1 MEQYPSEL
9 TSPPVPLVA
18 LIGKP
23 ELHPAL
29 GDFLRSQNVPRVHSI
44 GIPDA
49 HSTAGTFGAQAMA
62 DAPAWRMAAA
72 CQYNSEL
79 PCDFIVA
86 ATQPVLR
93 LRDWP
98 APPLNAV
105 IVRIT
110 CHPPP
115 FFCAGRRKGTPSGTT
130 TAGILKAGW
139 LRKHRTSTP
148 AVAALLVDRA
158 SGGW

>member
-62 DAPAWRMAAA
+62 TLLHGEWQLLVNTTRS
-72 CQYNSEL
+72 CL
-79 PCDFIVA
+79 
-86 ATQPVLR
+86 ATLSLQPLS
-93 LRDWP
+93 LCCGSG
-98 APPLNAV
+98 
-105 IVRIT
+105 I
-110 CHPPP
+110 
-115 FFCAGRRKGTPSGTT
+115 GRRRR
-130 TAGILKAGW
+130 LM
-139 LRKHRTSTP
+139 L
-148 AVAALLVDRA
+148 
-158 SGGW
+158 